1 MADTST
7 VPTVARH
14 GAHRLVALDIDGYNV
29 ELKDNE
35 GYNAPVA
42 IMFQGG
48 PFATNTSTKNYRAG
62 GRGTFTTAH
71 RS

>member
-1 MADTST
+1 

-14 GAHRLVALDIDGYNV
+14 GAHRLVALDISGYNV

-42 IMFQGG
+42 IMFHGG
-48 PFATNTSTKNYRAG
+48 PFATNNVN
-62 GRGTFTTAH
+62 
-71 RS
+71 